1 MLITIGKRLLMGIPT
16 LIGVSI
22 VIFLLLNILP
32 GDPLAGLLAPDATQ
46 QDRDQLAESM
56 GLNDPLPVRYV
67 NWVNDLAHGD
77 LGYSFSRRRDV
88 SDILFTAFKNTA
100 ILAAAAATLG
110 ITIGITLGTLSA
122 LASGRWGDRAISM
135 IAVVGLS
142 VPQFWLAI
150 LLIIIF
156 SANLRW
162 LPASG
167 MNEPNGTF
175 LTSFKF
181 LIMPATAAAMVSV
194 GNVTRMT
201 RASLLQAYGEDF
213 VMTLRAKGLHGWQIW
228 LHALK
233 NAAPPIMTVAGL
245 QVGFLL
251 GGAVLVET
259 IFSWPGMGQ
268 MIFQAIAARDL
279 RLIQAAVLVL
289 AVTFIVVNI
298 IVDILQT
305 IVNPRLRRTGA

>member
-1 MLITIGKRLLMGIPT
+1 MYVAIGQRLLMGIPT
-16 LIGVSI
+16 LIGVSV

-46 QDRDQLAESM
+46 QDRDDLAASL
-56 GLNDPLPVRYV
+56 GIDDPLPLRYV
-67 NWVNDLAHGD
+67 NWINDLAHGD

-88 SDILFTAFKNTA
+88 ADILFTALKNTA
-100 ILAAAAATLG
+100 ILAAAAAVLG
-110 ITIGITLGTLSA
+110 ISVGLTLGTLAA
-122 LASGRWGDRAISM
+122 LTNGRWMDRGISM

-150 LLIIIF
+150 LLIIVF

-175 LTSFKF
+175 VSSLKF
-181 LIMPATAAAMVSV
+181 LIMPAIAAALVSI
-194 GNVTRMT
+194 GNITRMT
-201 RASLLQAYGEDF
+201 RSSLLQTYGEDF

-228 LHALK
+228 LHAIK

-268 MIFQAIAARDL
+268 LIYQAIAARDL

-289 AVTFIVVNI
+289 ALTFVLVNLV
-298 IVDILQT
+298 VDILQT
-305 IVNPRLRRTGA
+305 LVNPRLRRAGA

>member
-1 MLITIGKRLLMGIPT
+1 MLTTIAKRLLMGIPT

-32 GDPLAGLLAPDATQ
+32 GDPLAGLLPPDATQ
-46 QDRDQLAESM
+46 ADRDFLADQM
-56 GLNDPLPVRYV
+56 GLNDPLVVRYV
-67 NWVNDLAHGD
+67 NWVGDLFRGD

-88 SDILFTAFKNTA
+88 SELLWNAFKNTVVLA
-100 ILAAAAATLG
+100 SAAAVFGISVGLTLGVLAAL
-110 ITIGITLGTLSA
+110 LN
-122 LASGRWGDRAISM
+122 GRWPDRAISM
-135 IAVVGLS
+135 VAVVGLS

-167 MNEPNGTF
+167 MNSPDGNVF
-175 LTSFKF
+175 TSLKF
-181 LIMPATAAAMVSV
+181 LIMPAIAAGLVSV
-194 GNVTRMT
+194 GNITRMT
-201 RASLLQAYGEDF
+201 RASLIQTYGEDY
-213 VMTLRAKGLHGWQIW
+213 VMTLRAKGLHGPQIL

-268 MIFQAIAARDL
+268 LIFQAISARDL
-279 RLIQAAVLVL
+279 RVIQAAVLVL
-289 AVTFIVVNI
+289 AVTFVVVNLM
-298 IVDILQT
+298 VDILQT
-305 IVNPRLRRTGA
+305 VVNPRLRKGV

>member
-1 MLITIGKRLLMGIPT
+1 MLMTVGKRLLMGVPT

-32 GDPLAGLLAPDATQ
+32 GDPLAGLLAPDSTQ
-46 QDRDQLAESM
+46 ADRDELAEQL
-56 GLNDPLPVRYV
+56 GLNDPLVVRYV
-67 NWVNDLAHGD
+67 NWVGDLAQGD

-88 SDILFTAFKNTA
+88 SDLIWAAFKNTA
-100 ILAAAAATLG
+100 ILASAAAV
-110 ITIGITLGTLSA
+110 IGISAGLTLGTLAA
-122 LASGRWGDRAISM
+122 LANGRWLDRAISM
-135 IAVVGLS
+135 IAVIGLS

-167 MNEPNGTF
+167 MNSPDGNF
-175 LTSFKF
+175 VTSLKF
-181 LIMPATAAAMVSV
+181 LIMPATAAAMVSI

-201 RASLLQAYGEDF
+201 RASLIQMYGEDF
-213 VMTLRAKGLHGWQIW
+213 VMTLRAKGLNGGQIL

-268 MIFQAIAARDL
+268 LIYQSIAARDL
-279 RLIQAAVLVL
+279 RVIQAAVLVL
-289 AVTFIVVNI
+289 AVTFVVVNL

-305 IVNPRLRRTGA
+305 TVNPRLRKGT